1 MYALG
6 TGSAIE
12 HLHSRQY
19 VHVIP
24 RGALAMIEL
33 GATVAG
39 YSIDAPER
47 VPNGCTTAQAGDDT
61 VRRSA

>member
-6 TGSAIE
+6 TGSTIE
-12 HLHSRQY
+12 SLHSRQC
-19 VHVIP
+19 VHMIP

-47 VPNGCTTAQAGDDT
+47 VPTGCTTAQAGGDAF
-61 VRRSA
+61 RRSA